1 MPLTTDIIQPLVSLL
16 TSAASIMAAV
26 HSKQATPPR
35 LVPRS
40 DIPVVSHENIVGQS
54 KILFVAIAI
63 PFPETWRNLHH
74 DPGYLS
80 TYLAFSNA
88 STD

>member
-40 DIPVVSHENIVGQS
+40 DIPVVSHENTVGQS
-54 KILFVAIAI
+54 KIFICRNRDFV
-63 PFPETWRNLHH
+63 
-74 DPGYLS
+74 PGDLEKPAPRSRVS

>member
-40 DIPVVSHENIVGQS
+40 DIPVVSHENTVGQS
-54 KILFVAIAI
+54 KFFFVAIAI
-63 PFPETWRNLHH
+63 SFPETWRNLHH
-74 DPGYLS
+74 DPGYLP
-80 TYLAFSNA
+80 T
-88 STD
+88 